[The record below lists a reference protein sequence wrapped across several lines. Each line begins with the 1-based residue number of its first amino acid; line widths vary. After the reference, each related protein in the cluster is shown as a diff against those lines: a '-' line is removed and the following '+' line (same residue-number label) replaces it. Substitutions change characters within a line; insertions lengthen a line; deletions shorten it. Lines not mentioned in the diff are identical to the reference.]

1 MPISPDVVNVLV
13 ALTDHSELIYFS
25 SEEESEEEKSEEEEE
40 SEEKDRATKKTPHT
54 PDPLPPSD
62 DDFYYLYDDDEVDL
76 DIFIKENKI
85 LQELDNANINNI
97 NTTRHPAES
106 SSPNNPTGIFLSTKI
121 ETHDTIDYE
130 DPDFDFD
137 YYTSTTSRKNEND
150 RIQIVKQ
157 RLLRK
162 LAEKQLTPS
171 DTSSPQTDPTEIGKT
186 LLQQVMEADVKDMA
200 DALAKY
206 KNHVEECRLRNLSV
220 HAMLGTSKALPAQ
233 YAHKVDA
240 ADDARKR
247 ENRHHAGSHYHMA
260 ASKSIQKKKI
270 QGLLSRHS
278 AQGSKLQAARMEA
291 RNSKNAFEGGDAEGG
306 KNKKK
311 GRKSTMKSTG
321 EAGGSKKGK

>member
-76 DIFIKENKI
+76 DIFIKENEI
-85 LQELDNANINNI
+85 LEELDNANINNI

-106 SSPNNPTGIFLSTKI
+106 SSPNNPTGIFLSTI